1 MPSHYIQA
9 NTNGRLHPASE
20 PSLSPLNRGFLYG
33 DAIYEV
39 WRTYN
44 GVIFAWEEHWRRL
57 RASAAA
63 LHMRLAFSPDRI
75 WAEIRRTVSAYR
87 SQASAAGELYIRLQ
101 VTRGDGAIGLD
112 VALAEEQ
119 GYVLLVQPCPAIPA
133 DVLRSG
139 LRLSIATSLR
149 RNPVQSLDPAWKT
162 GNYLNNLLCLR
173 EARERGADDVVMLN
187 LAGDLTESAVS
198 NVGFARAGRF
208 LTPPL
213 SAGILGG
220 ITRSLLLGG
229 VAASAGI
236 ASSEEPIRP
245 SDLRSMDECFLL
257 STTKDIVPVGSI
269 DDIAFRVGGP
279 DSVAFRL
286 KAAFAEAARAYSS
299 SHPELAL

>member
-112 VALAEEQ
+112 V
-119 GYVLLVQPCPAIPA
+119 
-133 DVLRSG
+133 
-139 LRLSIATSLR
+139 
-149 RNPVQSLDPAWKT
+149 
-162 GNYLNNLLCLR
+162 
-173 EARERGADDVVMLN
+173 
-187 LAGDLTESAVS
+187 
-198 NVGFARAGRF
+198 
-208 LTPPL
+208 
-213 SAGILGG
+213 
-220 ITRSLLLGG
+220 
-229 VAASAGI
+229 
-236 ASSEEPIRP
+236 
-245 SDLRSMDECFLL
+245 
-257 STTKDIVPVGSI
+257 
-269 DDIAFRVGGP
+269 
-279 DSVAFRL
+279 
-286 KAAFAEAARAYSS
+286 
-299 SHPELAL
+299 